1 MKQRLPE
8 AGPSMDIP
16 RINAAAELLPLL
28 SMSAVLV
35 EYIKTYYNLDR
46 L

>member
-1 MKQRLPE
+1 MREPAIAR
-8 AGPSMDIP
+8 AGASIDIP
-16 RINAAAELLPLL
+16 QMNAAVSPPPK
-28 SMSAVLV
+28 MSAVLV